1 MLNEKADTALL
12 AIPTPADRE
21 TWLKMTMAYKAAGGS
36 YQAWNEWSKRGDGY
50 NEHANADTW
59 RSIAPGGGITEATL
73 YAEAMRHGW
82 TNPERA
88 SERDY
93 THTHTHT
100 HTEKAQQKPE
110 PPKPTAKQIA
120 SIREYI
126 ERAAAQ
132 RSAALPYL
140 KTRGIDAKTAERF
153 NIGWDDQSPYK
164 LVIPY
169 PGSDTPYYWRR
180 RIDIAPNEK
189 KTDENGKAIR
199 KADYPQGVAKQLF
212 NRPALN
218 AGETLFIVEGQIDA
232 ITLEMLGGA
241 AVASNDTGE
250 LLNAIQADGT
260 TVKQF
265 FIIAD
270 RDTTGQT
277 KAGKMLTAL
286 NAAGYEAYIYPL
298 PEDYHDVNAFHLQA
312 SPDLYEWINNAGSY
326 AAQVKAEAL
335 AKYKKITAAARLPRL
350 WDFIQDT
357 PPAITTGYP
366 TLDLE
371 LGDGGIIPGGLL
383 PGLYA
388 IGAISSLGKTTFVMQ
403 MADSIASNG
412 HDVLIISLEMSAYEL
427 MAKSISRL
435 TVETADSPGE
445 RKTVQGIL
453 QGTRYEKYST
463 AERRTIEAATARY
476 AKMAENLYIIEGVGS
491 IGAAQVR
498 ELTEK
503 HIKITGRVPVVI
515 VDYLQILAPADPRA
529 TDKMNADI
537 AVLEMKRI
545 SRDHATPVICISSFN
560 RQNYQ
565 APVTLEAFK
574 ESGGI
579 DYGCDVIIGLQLK
592 GVGGKDFD
600 VDKAKTADP
609 REIEAK
615 ILKNRSGRTGQII
628 PFDYDAKFNYFHDIR
643 QGHRIDPALS
653 AEIRAGS
660 LAELAKK

>member
-1 MLNEKADTALL
+1 MNEKADSALL
-12 AIPTPADRE
+12 AIPTPDDRD
-21 TWLKMTMAYKAAGGS
+21 TWLKISMAYKAAGGS
-36 YQAWNEWSKRGDGY
+36 FETWDAWSKRGGGY
-50 NEHANADTW
+50 DAQGNKDTW
-59 RSIAPGGGITEATL
+59 RSISPGGKVTEATL
-73 YAEAMRHGW
+73 YAEAQANGW
-82 TNPERA
+82 ENPERGG
-88 SERDY
+88 Y

-100 HTEKAQQKPE
+100 HIEQQKPK
-110 PPKPTAKQIA
+110 PPKPTPKQAA
-120 SIREYI
+120 SIQEYI
-126 ERAAAQ
+126 DRTAAQ

-140 KTRGIDAKTAERF
+140 KTRGIDEKTAARF
-153 NIGWDDQSPYK
+153 NIGWDEDSPYK

-180 RIDIAPNEK
+180 RTDIAPNEK
-189 KTDENGKAIR
+189 KTDEKGKTIR
-199 KADYPQGVAKQLF
+199 KGDYPQGIAKQIF

-218 AGETLFIVEGQIDA
+218 AGNSLFIVEGQIDA
-232 ITLEMLGGA
+232 ITLEMMGGA

-250 LLNAIQADGT
+250 LMDAIQADGT

-270 RDTTGQT
+270 ADTTGQT
-277 KAGKMLTAL
+277 KAGKMLKAL

-298 PEDYHDVNAFHLQA
+298 PADYHDVNDFHLQA
-312 SPDLYEWINNAGSY
+312 SPDLYEWIRNAGAY
-326 AAQVKAEAL
+326 ATQVKAEAL
-335 AKYKKITAAARLPRL
+335 AEYQKISAAGRMPHL
-350 WDFIQDT
+350 WDYIRQT
-357 PPAITTGYP
+357 PPAISTGYP

-371 LGDGGIIPGGLL
+371 LGDGGFVPGGLL

-403 MADSIASNG
+403 MADSIAAAG

-435 TVETADSPGE
+435 TIETAGSMSE

-453 QGTRYEKYST
+453 QGTRYERYNPG
-463 AERRTIEAATARY
+463 ERRAIDAAAARY
-476 AKMAENLYIIEGVGS
+476 AELAKNLYIIEGVGA
-491 IGAAQVR
+491 IGAAQIR

-515 VDYLQILAPADPRA
+515 IDYLQILAPADPRA

-545 SRDHATPVICISSFN
+545 SRDHSTPVICISSFN
-560 RQNYQ
+560 RQNYK
-565 APVTLEAFK
+565 APVTMEAFK

-592 GVGGKDFD
+592 GVGTDNFD
-600 VDKAKTADP
+600 VDQAKSAEP

-615 ILKNRSGRTGQII
+615 ILKNRSGRTGQTI
-628 PFDYDAKFNYFHDIR
+628 PFDYDAKFNHFHDVR
-643 QGHRIDPALS
+643 QGHRIDPVIS
-653 AEIRAGS
+653 AEMRAGN
-660 LAELAKK
+660 LAGLLKK